1 MSVPLAGL
9 RLTRLL
15 AATTLAIGLA
25 AIVGFAAFVHVAAKA
40 TQLPPHADGIVAL
53 TGGPARI
60 RSALR
65 LLIDGKADR
74 LLVTGIGGGADLR
87 DLTLRSRIDP
97 AAIAD
102 RVTLGRGAMS
112 TRGNAEEIAAWA
124 QGYAIRTL
132 IVVTAFYHMPRAL
145 TEIHRA
151 APAVQL
157 YPAAVLPADM
167 GFDDGLDTWSGLR
180 LLAEEYGKFLAAE
193 LDLTA
198 MEPAASPILSAATA
212 PGGRR

>member
-1 MSVPLAGL
+1 MRLPVPRR
-9 RLTRLL
+9 RLTRLAV
-15 AATTLAIGLA
+15 AATVATGLA
-25 AIVGFAAFVHVAAKA
+25 AVGGFAAFVHVAAEA

-53 TGGPARI
+53 TGGPDRVRA
-60 RSALR
+60 ALR

-74 LLVTGIGGGADLR
+74 LLVTGIGGGAGLR
-87 DLTLRSRIDP
+87 DLTRRSRIDP
-97 AAIAD
+97 AAIAE
-102 RVTLGRGAMS
+102 RVTLGRGATS
-112 TRGNAEEIAAWA
+112 TRGNAEETAAWA
-124 QGYAIRTL
+124 QGYAIHTL

-157 YPAAVLPADM
+157 YPVAVLPAGM
-167 GFDDGLDTWSGLR
+167 RFDDGLGTWSGLR

-198 MEPAASPILSAATA
+198 LQPATSPVLSEATGHGA
-212 PGGRR
+212 RR